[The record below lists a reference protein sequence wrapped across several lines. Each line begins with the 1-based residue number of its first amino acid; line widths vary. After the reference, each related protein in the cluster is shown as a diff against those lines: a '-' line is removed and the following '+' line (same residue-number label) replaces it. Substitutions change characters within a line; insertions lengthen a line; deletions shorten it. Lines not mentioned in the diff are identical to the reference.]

1 MKRYIVFL
9 IVSVF
14 TCMRIAA
21 STPIAISGPVTAV
34 TSIGNNPDLS
44 KLKARDIE
52 KMIGRRLTIKEKIGW
67 MLVRHRFKK
76 TKSSRPDVDLDKKA
90 RKAKTFGIIALIS
103 LFVPLIG
110 LVAIPFAIVAIVI
123 GSDVKRVDPGNRN
136 ARTAI
141 TLGIVTL
148 AVFVAIIFLVVA
160 LISALT
166 IA

>member
-21 STPIAISGPVTAV
+21 STPIAISGPGVGVTG
-34 TSIGNNPDLS
+34 IGINPDLS

-52 KMIGRRLTIKEKIGW
+52 KMIGRRLTIKEKITW
-67 MLVRHRFKK
+67 MLMRHRFKK
-76 TKSSRPDVDLDKKA
+76 AKSSRPDVDIAKKA
-90 RKAKTFGIIALIS
+90 RKAKTFGILSLIS
-103 LFVPLIG
+103 LFVPLLG
-110 LVAIPFAIVAIVI
+110 LAAIPFAIVAIVM
-123 GSDVKRVDPGNRN
+123 GSDVKKVDPGNRD

-160 LISALT
+160 VISALT
-166 IA
+166 FT